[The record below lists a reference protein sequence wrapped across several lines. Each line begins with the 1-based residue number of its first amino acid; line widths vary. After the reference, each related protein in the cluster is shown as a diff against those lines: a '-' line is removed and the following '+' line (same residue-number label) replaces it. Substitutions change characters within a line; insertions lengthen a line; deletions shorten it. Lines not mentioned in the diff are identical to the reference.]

1 MQQNLF
7 DLLGN
12 NSFKEQKA
20 DDYIW
25 NLKDLD
31 NVPKN
36 GKKVFSCFACGGGEH
51 HGLQISWL

>member
-36 GKKVFSCFACGGGEH
+36 GKKVFSCFACGGG
-51 HGLQISWL
+51 GAPWVTN